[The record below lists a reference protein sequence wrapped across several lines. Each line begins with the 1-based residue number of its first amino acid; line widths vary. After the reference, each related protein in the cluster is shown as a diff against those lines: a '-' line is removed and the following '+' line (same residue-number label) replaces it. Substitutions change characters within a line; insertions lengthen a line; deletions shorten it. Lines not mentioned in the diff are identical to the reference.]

1 MKHTIVILLAAVV
14 AVGLAQSG
22 EKVRQ
27 ELEITDRMLR
37 EAEPIVEQSGVPE
50 AQDFLRQAEGKQQ
63 DAWRSHGRRE
73 YIRSL
78 AETKQARFMLRQA
91 LELARLDPE
100 RIRAELRRTG
110 DLINESRAMVTRS
123 GVRQAIELLR
133 IAEAEQDGSR
143 REFGARHFR
152 VAFKLTMTARLHA
165 QKAVQ
170 LARRFGDPEQ
180 VLREVERTDELLER
194 ARAKLQGLDGE
205 NQLLHQLQ
213 ELFERARAWQ
223 VQARESWRGGQQR
236 EALKLTFGARN
247 LLLRAWE
254 MGRGNQDPELVAEAL
269 AETGR
274 LLKTWQDG
282 IRSGGDPEEA
292 ALLDKAVQR
301 QQRARDQFAAG
312 SLVQAL
318 GETTAARRLLNR
330 AIELHQSAK
339 TGPGR
344 DNPQDE

>member
-1 MKHTIVILLAAVV
+1 MKQTIVLLLAAVV

-27 ELEITDRMLR
+27 ELETTDRMLR

-50 AQDFLRQAEGKQQ
+50 AQDFFRQAQGKQQ
-63 DAWRSHGRRE
+63 DAWRSHGHRE
-73 YIRSL
+73 YIRAL

-100 RIRAELRRTG
+100 RIRAELRRTA
-110 DLINESRAMVTRS
+110 DFINESRAMVMRS
-123 GVRQAIELLR
+123 GVRQAIELFK

-143 REFGARHFR
+143 REFGARHYR

-180 VLREVERTDELLER
+180 VLREVERTDGLLER
-194 ARAKLQGLDGE
+194 ARARLEGLTGE
-205 NQLLHQLQ
+205 NQFLHRLQ
-213 ELFERARAWQ
+213 ELLERARAWQ
-223 VQARESWRGGQQR
+223 VQARESWRGGQPR
-236 EALKLTFGARN
+236 EALKLTFGARD

-254 MGRGNQDPELVAEAL
+254 MGRSSQDPELVEEAVG
-269 AETGR
+269 ETGR
-274 LLKTWQDG
+274 LLETWQAA
-282 IRSGGDPEEA
+282 IRSGDDQEA
-292 ALLDKAVQR
+292 VALLDKAVER
-301 QQRARDQFAAG
+301 QARAREQFAAG
-312 SLVQAL
+312 SLAQAF
-318 GETTAARRLLNR
+318 GETTTARRLLNR
-330 AIELHQSAK
+330 AIELHQSEE

-344 DNPQDE
+344 DNPHDE